1 MEVGARI
8 EETSPK
14 MFNRSQRA
22 GFVPEG
28 WIEVYKLQFLFCF
41 FFFSS
46 SKKRRSRGPGK
57 CRCVRGT

>member
-14 MFNRSQRA
+14 IFNRSQRA

-28 WIEVYKLQFLFCF
+28 WTEVYKLQFLFCF
-41 FFFSS
+41 FFPPLR
-46 SKKRRSRGPGK
+46 KGEAEGLGNAD
-57 CRCVRGT
+57 V

>member
-41 FFFSS
+41 FFFPHLR
-46 SKKRRSRGPGK
+46 KGEAEGLGNAD
-57 CRCVRGT
+57 V

>member
-14 MFNRSQRA
+14 IFNRSQRA

-28 WIEVYKLQFLFCF
+28 WTEVYKLQFLFCLF
-41 FFFSS
+41 FHPLR
-46 SKKRRSRGPGK
+46 KGEAEGLGNAD
-57 CRCVRGT
+57 V